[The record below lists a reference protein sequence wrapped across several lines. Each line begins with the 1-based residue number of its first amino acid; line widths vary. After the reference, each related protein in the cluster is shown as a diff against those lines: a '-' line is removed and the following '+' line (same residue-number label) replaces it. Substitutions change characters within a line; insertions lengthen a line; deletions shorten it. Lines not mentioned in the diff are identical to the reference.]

1 MICFESLGP
10 KLQIACFQ
18 LSPTAEYSSTSKYL
32 GIDLLLFAIEEEKY
46 CRGQGWVWFKEQYVK
61 LLMEKKKKEEL
72 NYCCFCASDLFL
84 KSALSQSDPVS
95 LVPEIILYESLL
107 F

>member
-1 MICFESLGP
+1 MIWFESLGP

-61 LLMEKKKKEEL
+61 LLMEKKKKRK
-72 NYCCFCASDLFL
+72 N
-84 KSALSQSDPVS
+84 
-95 LVPEIILYESLL
+95 
-107 F
+107 